1 MRHCWDFRRPSVVRR
16 QVLWLLPP
24 RCAPSGDLCGIAID
38 RRPNYIRFRNHQN
51 PALVPR
57 PRINNFGCQRSTTLW
72 LHLRPSFQLRR
83 DRPSIPFAMN
93 FVRMM
98 SALISSL
105 LTLKPLARIVQ
116 VEGDLNSPLSCEI
129 ITTLL
134 PKDDQ
139 ELQNSVRDGV
149 TEWTTSGITDGGQGS
164 ETPHLAR

>member
-1 MRHCWDFRRPSVVRR
+1 
-16 QVLWLLPP
+16 
-24 RCAPSGDLCGIAID
+24 
-38 RRPNYIRFRNHQN
+38 
-51 PALVPR
+51 
-57 PRINNFGCQRSTTLW
+57 
-72 LHLRPSFQLRR
+72 
-83 DRPSIPFAMN
+83 MN

-105 LTLKPLARIVQ
+105 LALKQLARIVQ

-139 ELQNSVRDGV
+139 ELQNTVRDGV
-149 TEWTTSGITDGGQGS
+149 TEWTTSGITDGGKGS